1 MKIFILICFFLV
13 QTKRT
18 KKAGIVGKYGKCQEM
33 LSNQIFPS
41 AGNVCLPQSSLHLD
55 CCTLQ

>member
-41 AGNVCLPQSSLHLD
+41 AGNVCLPQSS
-55 CCTLQ
+55 CI